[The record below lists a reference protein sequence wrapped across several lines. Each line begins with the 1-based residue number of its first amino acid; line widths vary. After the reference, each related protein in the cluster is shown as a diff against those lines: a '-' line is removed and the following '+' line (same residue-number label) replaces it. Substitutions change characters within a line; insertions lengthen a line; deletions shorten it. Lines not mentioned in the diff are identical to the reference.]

1 MPILR
6 IDIVMTGNLPSKS
19 DCQISKLRRSWTRR
33 VCVVSYRTG
42 SCKGGPTKKGIT
54 VCGFVFVHIAFPS
67 WCQIL
72 ISDCSYSDLRSVN
85 SVFTFQELIKGFAD
99 SSEVGNKSCICVLG
113 WNLHYDNFIRVMKF
127 PIFSAHQFEGI
138 LSPLFWVFHK
148 EYLKVSTVA
157 G

>member
-1 MPILR
+1 MNSS
-6 IDIVMTGNLPSKS
+6 G
-19 DCQISKLRRSWTRR
+19 

-85 SVFTFQELIKGFAD
+85 SVFTFQEIVKGFAD
-99 SSEVGNKSCICVLG
+99 SSEVGK
-113 WNLHYDNFIRVMKF
+113 NLAFVFLVEIYIM
-127 PIFSAHQFEGI
+127 II
-138 LSPLFWVFHK
+138 LFV
-148 EYLKVSTVA
+148 
-157 G
+157 